1 MKEKNMTE
9 RRPIVIANW
18 KLNGGVDLIC
28 SSVVSFMRQHF
39 EAQIAIAPPYIYIRD
54 LHHFLQNSEIFI
66 GSQNVS
72 KYDSGAY
79 TGETSAKMLKEAGSD
94 FCIIGHSERRQM
106 FHENDASCH
115 IKIESTLKNG
125 LMAVF
130 CIGENKTQREAG
142 ITKDVLNRQLH
153 EALAEQVTTGD
164 NLCVAYE
171 PVWAIGT
178 GLAATPETAQ
188 EVHAYIREELTSI
201 FGDVIA
207 NKVRILYG
215 GSVNKSNAAELL
227 AMPDIDGLLVGGASL
242 DPEHFAAICLQANEE
257 AQH

>member
-1 MKEKNMTE
+1 MTT

-54 LHHFLQNSEIFI
+54 LHNFLQNSEIFI

-79 TGETSAKMLKEAGSD
+79 TGETSAQMLKEAGSS
-94 FCIIGHSERRQM
+94 FCIIGHSERREM
-106 FHENDASCH
+106 FHENDPSCRIKVASAL
-115 IKIESTLKNG
+115 TNQ
-125 LMAVF
+125 LMPVL
-130 CIGENKTQREAG
+130 CIGENNQQREAG

-153 EALAEQVTTGD
+153 ETLNEQDLNGQD
-164 NLCVAYE
+164 ICIAYE
-171 PVWAIGT
+171 PIWAIGT
-178 GLAATPETAQ
+178 GKAATPDTAQ
-188 EVHAYIREELTSI
+188 EVHAYIRKELVTI
-201 FGDVIA
+201 FGEDVASRI
-207 NKVRILYG
+207 RILYG
-215 GSVNKSNAAELL
+215 GSVNKNNAAELL

-242 DPEHFAAICLQANEE
+242 DAEHFSEICLQANEE
-257 AQH
+257 ALH